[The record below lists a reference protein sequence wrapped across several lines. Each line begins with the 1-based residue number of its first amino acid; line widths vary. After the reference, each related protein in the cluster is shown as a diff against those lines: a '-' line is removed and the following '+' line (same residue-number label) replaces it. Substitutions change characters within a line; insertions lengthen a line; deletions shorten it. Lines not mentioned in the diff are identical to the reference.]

1 MSSGGRLRIGA
12 SASDCCVS
20 RASALHAAIHAR
32 LVAPV
37 DLEGMLSCLAVAR
50 ARSEEG
56 VLASSGQFPGTL
68 QYWRAQHAR
77 PQRRILILRLT

>member
-20 RASALHAAIHAR
+20 RASALHAAIRAR

-37 DLEGMLSCLAVAR
+37 DLEGMLSCLALWLERDLKRAFWQAVVSFLGRYNIGALSTL
-50 ARSEEG
+50 ARSAE
-56 VLASSGQFPGTL
+56 S
-68 QYWRAQHAR
+68 
-77 PQRRILILRLT
+77 